1 MSKVKLV
8 VAIIVCGICL
18 WSVHPSWAKDYTV
31 TITNKLSEPG
41 STCYPVTLSIHSSGP
56 VKTFTLKNTLNGGN
70 SDTFNA
76 TVMHCNR
83 MQVDVKCHWYRP
95 NAPGPGGV
103 WLDTSAASNFDCV
116 SGTATIE
123 IESGQLRVKAP

>member
-1 MSKVKLV
+1 MSKVKWV

-31 TITNKLSEPG
+31 TINNNLATGGVCS
-41 STCYPVTLSIHSSGP
+41 PVTLSIHSSGP
-56 VKTFTLKNTLNGGN
+56 VKTYTLQHELKGQQ

-76 TVMHCNR
+76 TAVDCNR
-83 MQVDVKCHWYRP
+83 MQVDVQCQWCMHNP
-95 NAPGPGGV
+95 PLPGCTFRK
-103 WLDTSAASNFDCV
+103 TSASSNFDCV
-116 SGTATIE
+116 SGTVSIA